1 MKQKWSNSVAL
12 AGFVLAALCASPALA
27 ADAHWKHMV
36 GVITATDNPAT
47 ETAENFNPVGN
58 VNAAT
63 FAWSTR
69 DGHARVNLDT
79 GAVDFEVH
87 GLVII
92 GTAFSGTPGPVQ
104 TVTGTLVCNA
114 GSQTEVEVDTSDA
127 PIDGQGNASFSGM
140 LQGIPATC
148 NSPVF
153 LVRIA
158 TIANPQNPNGARGFW
173 IATGTERT
181 IRP

>member
-1 MKQKWSNSVAL
+1 L
-12 AGFVLAALCASPALA
+12 AGFVLATLCASSSFA
-27 ADAHWKHMV
+27 ADARWKHVV

-47 ETAENFNPVGN
+47 QTAENFNSVGN

-92 GTAFSGTPGPVQ
+92 GTVFSGTAGPPQ
-104 TVTGTLVCNA
+104 TGTGTLLCDARSPTA
-114 GSQTEVEVDTSDA
+114 GGGETSDA
-127 PIDGQGNASFSGM
+127 PRAVQGNARFSGQ
-140 LQGIPATC
+140 LP
-148 NSPVF
+148 
-153 LVRIA
+153 
-158 TIANPQNPNGARGFW
+158 
-173 IATGTERT
+173 GT
-181 IRP
+181 